1 MANTPAE
8 SHHDALVIGAG
19 PAGLMAAEMLADA
32 GHSVLLTDAKP
43 SVGRKFLMAGKSGL
57 NLTKD
62 EPDAQFLTAFGTAAT
77 HLAPAL
83 TDFGPTQVQTWAQDL
98 GQSVFTGSSGRVFP
112 KVMKAS
118 PLLRAW
124 LARLNHKGVVLQ
136 THWRW
141 TGWQDDTFRFET
153 PDGPQLVTPKVAILA
168 LGGASW
174 ARLGSDG
181 AWTGLLEQRGAKLVP
196 FAPSN
201 MGITVNW
208 SPLMTPHFGSP
219 LKNIAITCGGKHN
232 SGECVISRN
241 GLEGSLIYQFSTGFR
256 AGASLVL
263 DLLPDQS
270 AEQITAK
277 IARQNSKLS
286 LPNLLRKTLRLDPAK
301 TALFLEYARQTPRA
315 DHARTLK
322 ALLVPYSGTAPLD
335 GAISVAG
342 GLRWDSLTPD
352 YALRVSPNVFCAGE
366 MLDWEAPTGGY
377 LITACLATGRA
388 AGQAAARFLAK
399 TS

>member
-1 MANTPAE
+1 MADNSSEP
-8 SHHDALVIGAG
+8 HHDALVIGAG

-32 GHSVLLTDAKP
+32 GHSVLLAEAKP

-62 EPDAQFLTAFGTAAT
+62 EPDTDFLAGFGTAAA

-83 TDFGPTQVQTWAQDL
+83 TAFGPTQVQAWAKDL

-112 KVMKAS
+112 KAMKAS

-124 LARLNHKGVVLQ
+124 LARLNGKGVTLR
-136 THWRW
+136 TRWRW
-141 TGWQDDTFRFET
+141 TGWQGETFGFET
-153 PDGPQLVTPKVAILA
+153 PDGPQSVTPKVVVLA

-181 AWTGLLEQRGAKLVP
+181 AWVGLLAQRGATLVD

-201 MGITVNW
+201 MGITVEW
-208 SPLMTPHFGSP
+208 SPHMDPHFGSP
-219 LKNIAITCGGKHN
+219 LKNIAISCGGKRN
-232 SGECVISRN
+232 TGECVLSRS

-256 AGASLVL
+256 ANAPLVV
-263 DLLPDQS
+263 DLMPDQS
-270 AEQITAK
+270 AAQITVK
-277 IARQNSKLS
+277 ITRQNSKLS
-286 LPNLLRKTLRLDPAK
+286 LPNLLRKTLRLDAAK

-315 DHARTLK
+315 ALAETLK
-322 ALLVPYSGTAPLD
+322 ALPVPYSGTAPLD

-342 GLRWDSLTPD
+342 GLSWQSVTPE
-352 YALRVSPNVFCAGE
+352 YALQVAPQVFCAGE

-388 AGQAAARFLAK
+388 AGLAAARLL
-399 TS
+399 TNH

>member
-1 MANTPAE
+1 MAENTLEP
-8 SHHDALVIGAG
+8 HHDALVIGAG

-32 GHSVLLTDAKP
+32 GHSVLLAESKP

-62 EPDAQFLTAFGTAAT
+62 EPDTAFLNAFGTAGT

-83 TDFGPTQVQTWAQDL
+83 TAFGPTQVQAWAQDL

-124 LARLNHKGVVLQ
+124 LARLNGKGVTLH
-136 THWRW
+136 TRWRW
-141 TGWQDDTFRFET
+141 TGWQDDSFDFET
-153 PDGPQLVTPKVAILA
+153 PDGVQSVTPKVVVLA

-181 AWTGLLEQRGAKLVP
+181 AWTDLLARRGATLVP

-201 MGITVNW
+201 MGITVKW
-208 SPLMTPHFGSP
+208 SPHMEPHFGSP
-219 LKNIAITCGGKHN
+219 LKNIAMSCGGNHN
-232 SGECVISRN
+232 IGECVLTRG
-241 GLEGSLIYQFSTGFR
+241 GLEGSLVYQFSSGFR
-256 AGASLVL
+256 AGAPLAV

-270 AEQITAK
+270 VEQITAR
-277 IARQNSKLS
+277 ITRQNSKLS
-286 LPNLLRKTLRLDPAK
+286 LSNLLRKTLRLDAAK
-301 TALFLEYARQTPRA
+301 TALFLEYARQTPRTA
-315 DHARTLK
+315 LAETLK
-322 ALLVPYSGTAPLD
+322 ALPVPYSGTAPLD

-342 GLRWDSLTPD
+342 GLGWHSLTPD
-352 YALRVSPNVFCAGE
+352 YALRIAPQVFCAGE

-388 AGQAAARFLAK
+388 AGLAAARFL
-399 TS
+399 TND

>member
-1 MANTPAE
+1 MADNSAE
-8 SHHDALVIGAG
+8 PHHDALVIGAG

-62 EPDAQFLTAFGTAAT
+62 EPDATFLSAFGTAAA

-83 TDFGPTQVQTWAQDL
+83 TAFGPTQVQAWANDL

-124 LARLNHKGVVLQ
+124 LARLNGKGVILQ
-136 THWRW
+136 TRWRW
-141 TGWQDDTFRFET
+141 TGWQGNRFEFET
-153 PDGPQLVTPKVAILA
+153 PDGPQSVTPKAVVLA

-201 MGITVNW
+201 MGITVDW
-208 SPLMTPHFGSP
+208 SPHMEPHFGSP
-219 LKNIAITCGGKHN
+219 LKNIAISCGDKTN
-232 SGECVISRN
+232 TGECVLSRN
-241 GLEGSLIYQFSTGFR
+241 GLEGSLVYQFSSAFR
-256 AGASLVL
+256 AGAPLMI
-263 DLLPDQS
+263 DLLPDQT
-270 AEQITAK
+270 AAQISAK
-277 IARQNSKLS
+277 ITRQNSKLS
-286 LPNLLRKTLRLDPAK
+286 LPNLLRKTLRLDTAK
-301 TALFLEYARQTPRA
+301 TALFMEYARQTPRA
-315 DHARTLK
+315 NLAERLK
-322 ALLVPYSGTAPLD
+322 ALPVPYSGTAPLD

-342 GLRWDSLTPD
+342 GLNWQSLTPD
-352 YALRVSPNVFCAGE
+352 YALRIAPQVFCAGE

-377 LITACLATGRA
+377 LITGCLATGRA
-388 AGQAAARFLAK
+388 AGLAAARKLSE
-399 TS
+399 T